1 MGKRHRQRE
10 RLRAPTSEYRDE
22 EGNLLVLRGSMTP
35 ATRQA
40 YADVLGGGFSQED
53 AWHRAVEFLFERLA
67 VRWTVAGL
75 PLERQDELV
84 GRYRMASQQ
93 ERAWIRRVLR
103 EHVAEHFSDLEAP

>member
-1 MGKRHRQRE
+1 MARKKPRI
-10 RLRAPTSEYRDE
+10 RAPESEYRDPE
-22 EGNLLVLRGSMTP
+22 HGMLLLRGSLTP
-35 ATRQA
+35 ATRRQ
-40 YADVLGGGFSQED
+40 YAEVASGSPLSRED
-53 AWHRAVEFLFERLA
+53 AWQRAVEFLFERLA

-103 EHVAEHFSDLEAP
+103 EHVAEPCPDVEAH